1 MTEHEEIIIYD
12 TMVQILECAPILRQL
27 LNERSTPEERDAY
40 KRGIYAAA
48 VRLGSLFTPEQRAA
62 HQERHRKIKEECD
75 AFFAAKANATSSQ
88 PAAGDSETTNN
99 AAPPVG

>member
-12 TMVQILECAPILRQL
+12 TMIQIQEHAPVLCRL

-40 KRGIYAAA
+40 SRGIYAAV

-62 HQERHRKIKEECD
+62 HEERHRKLKEECD
-75 AFFAAKANATSSQ
+75 AFFAAKANIVLDHRPLPESAV
-88 PAAGDSETTNN
+88 TTTQRGNE
-99 AAPPVG
+99 